1 MATKILS
8 VSFANGFVG
17 DYSKSTEAK
26 SASYLKDLGWSNFQF
41 QQVSESS
48 QFTLQGNDL
57 TGRILITDAAGK
69 QHTIDAVI
77 NWRTPSGDV
86 STMVA
91 YATGST
97 AYTLA
102 TTTGTLTIAPLVP
115 NAKNPAHTFLGLT
128 FNGRTLD
135 IQGGMV
141 SGNAAANNVLGDLNT
156 YLANQPQ
163 LTVSD
168 ISVDEDSGMA
178 TVTVTLSK
186 ASTDT
191 ISVKYATQ
199 DGTAAQG
206 KDYIG
211 TSGVLTFGAQQ
222 TSASFQVPLIGNKV
236 VDGARSLDIVLSD
249 SMFAAIV
256 DNVGVLT
263 ITDNDTTSPPPAAQS
278 VAGIVAD
285 GAGSVTEG
293 GSLTFVVTLSAAS
306 GSENSHAFTLGG
318 QAGGLDLGTL
328 VFSNGVTLVN
338 GKLVVPAGVASFTV
352 TVPTIDD
359 VLIEGAESV
368 VLGVGGKTATGT
380 IVDNDTQKVA
390 GVTVQDAAIGA
401 DPADTSVTEGAAL
414 RYTVT
419 LNAASPAATEYAVAF
434 GGTAT
439 DGDRGALSFSANVAW
454 KNGDAATGIVVV
466 PAGVT
471 VFHATLATVDDTLI
485 EETETVTLIVG
496 GISATGTL
504 LDNDS
509 QSVSGVLAED
519 AAHTGA
525 APTDSAV
532 VEGASLLYTVSLS
545 AASPVPSEHTL
556 AVSGTASA
564 ADFQAFVFSN
574 GVTWKNNNPQS
585 GIVVVPAGVTAFS
598 VKVPT
603 VDDFDIEAAETLVL
617 TIGGKS
623 AAGTITDNDSQSV
636 SGVLAEDAA
645 HTGAAPVDSSVEE
658 GGKLLYTVAL
668 SGASPTPSEHT
679 LAVAGTAGAGDRGA
693 FVFSD
698 GVAWKNGDVASG
710 IVIVPANVATFTVLV
725 PTVDDTLIEGAE
737 TLVLTVGGVAATGTI
752 LDNDSQA
759 VAAVVAED
767 AAHTGAA
774 PVDSTVEEGEA
785 LLYTVTLNGAS
796 PAAVEHTLAIS
807 GTAGSADRGALV
819 FSDGV
824 AWKNNDAQSGIVVVP
839 PGVGSFTIRV
849 ATVDDSAVESAE
861 SLVLTVGGVA
871 ATGTIADNDR
881 PSVVSVLAEDAAQ
894 AGALPVDSAV
904 VEGGTL
910 QYTVLL
916 SAAGAT
922 QGEFLLGLG
931 GTAGRLDHAALVF
944 SDGVAWKNGEPAT
957 GIVVVPAGVGSFRI
971 TVATTDDSAVELA
984 ESLAITVGGVTGTG
998 TITDNDS
1005 VSVASVIAE
1014 DAGQVGLS
1022 PVDSVVTEGWILR
1035 YTVQLSGV
1043 GVADSEFQLAFSGT
1057 ASAADVEGI
1066 VFSDGVDW
1074 KDGDAA
1080 TGLIVVPAGVGS
1092 FKITVGTAD
1101 DDIIELAESLVATVG
1116 GVAATG
1122 TITDNDSQ
1130 SVSSL
1135 KAEDAANPGALPV
1148 DSSVV
1153 EGAALLF
1160 TATLNGPSP
1169 VPTEYALALG
1179 GSAGAADLGAISF
1192 GQGVA
1197 WKNNDPASGAIVV
1210 PAGVSTFTVTLQ
1222 TLDDALVEAAESVVL
1237 SIGGVSATGTL
1248 TDNDSLAVRAVLAE
1262 DAANLGRDPHDSVIT
1277 EGGTLQY
1284 TVTLNG
1290 VAPAPT
1296 EFTLA
1301 LGGTASNADL
1311 GLLAFSHG
1319 VAWKNGDPASGI
1331 VVVPAGVAGFSVT
1344 LPTVDDEL
1352 VESSESAVLVV
1363 NGVHATGTLLD
1374 NDFVPPAPAPQPQP
1388 EPTPPAQPAPPVAAP
1403 EPVLETGLD
1412 PASDDGASNSDRVT
1426 SIRTPE
1432 FTLQGAQIVA
1442 GGSVR
1447 LLSPEGL
1454 VVGATP
1460 ISAADALA
1468 GRVNVGP
1475 GPLDDGVY
1483 TYMAQVLD
1491 ADGKLIASAPV
1502 TVTVVTDLDGV
1513 MPSVELAAYGGD
1525 YNRDGILDWQQ
1536 NTVALLP
1543 LRSLA
1548 DVALGKDAPVAAF
1561 GAILA
1566 GSLGAETGA
1575 VQLTA
1580 GGQLKDLGLTALPA
1594 ALPQELRAAS
1604 PVFKFTVEAEDGVPS
1619 LPDLD
1624 PSRPGLQTRV
1634 VIELGLNGVVS
1645 NSFMKFDRA
1654 SQSWYSFLDDQD
1666 LSTFDD
1672 GATLID
1678 LNNDGRVDRI
1688 VITLTDGARGDD
1700 DGLVN
1705 GTIVDPGLLVF
1716 DTTPDKVYSVRLHS
1730 GETYYTADIADAQ
1743 AKSSGTGNV
1752 FQGVAF
1758 DSMVGAPDAK
1768 HVSAFY
1774 QPFTQD
1780 MSFAV
1785 DGQALPYACYEL
1797 INGSAG
1803 FFAAAAGKAAV
1814 NIHLWQNASGLTELV
1829 SATQARELGL
1839 AAKGYTDRGAQF
1851 SVDVDN
1857 AFKFDAEGYLIANQD
1872 NASVQALVKQLAG
1885 MYTSTSAAGFVEA
1898 VEQNYFE
1905 QIKLVG
1911 VAHGAAAGA
1920 ADLNAVFGTG
1930 FGS

>member
-8 VSFANGFVG
+8 VSFSNGFLG
-17 DYSKSTEAK
+17 IFSKTTAAE
-26 SASYLKDLGWSNFQF
+26 SATYLKDLGWSNFQF
-41 QQVSESS
+41 QQISESS

-57 TGRILITDAAGK
+57 KGRILITDAAGK

-77 NWRTPSGDV
+77 NWRAPSGDV

-91 YATGST
+91 YATGTTS
-97 AYTLA
+97 YTLA
-102 TTTGTLTIAPLVP
+102 TKTGSATIAPLVP
-115 NAKNPAHTFLGLT
+115 NAKTPTHSFLGLT
-128 FNGRTLD
+128 FNGQTLD
-135 IQGGMV
+135 IQNGTV
-141 SGNAAANNVLGDLNT
+141 SGNAAANNVLDSLNA

-168 ISVDEDSGMA
+168 VSVDEDTGMA

-186 ASTDT
+186 GSNDPIT
-191 ISVKYATQ
+191 VKYATQ
-199 DGTAAQG
+199 DGTATQG
-206 KDYIG
+206 KDYVG
-211 TSGVLTFGAQQ
+211 TSGLLTFGAQQ
-222 TSASFQVPLIGNKV
+222 TSASFQVPLIGNNV
-236 VDGARSLDIVLSD
+236 VDGARSLEIVLSD
-249 SMFAAIV
+249 SVFAAIV

-263 ITDNDTTSPPPAAQS
+263 ITDNETTSPAPAAQS
-278 VAGIVAD
+278 VAGIVAES
-285 GAGSVTEG
+285 GAGSVAEG
-293 GSLTFVVTLSAAS
+293 GSLKFVVTLSAAS
-306 GSENSHAFTLGG
+306 GAENSHAFTLGG
-318 QAGGLDLGTL
+318 QADGFDLGAL
-328 VFSNGVTLVN
+328 VFSNGVTLVG

-368 VLGVGGKTATGT
+368 LLGVGDKAATGT

-390 GVTVQDAAIGA
+390 AVAVQDAANLGA
-401 DPADTSVTEGAAL
+401 NPADTSVTEGAAL

-419 LNAASPAATEYAVAF
+419 LDAASPTATEYAIAL

-439 DGDRGALSFSANVAW
+439 AGDRGALSFSDNVAW
-454 KNGDAATGIVVV
+454 KNGDAATGIIVV

-471 VFHATLATVDDTLI
+471 VFHATLATVDDALI
-485 EETETVTLIVG
+485 EHPETVTLTVG
-496 GISATGTL
+496 GMSATGTL

-509 QSVSGVLAED
+509 QSVAAVVAED

-525 APTDSAV
+525 APIDSAV
-532 VEGASLLYTVSLS
+532 VEGASLLYTVTLS
-545 AASPVPSEHTL
+545 AASPTPSEHAL
-556 AVSGTASA
+556 LVSGSATA
-564 ADFQAFVFSN
+564 ADVQAFVFSN
-574 GVTWKNNNPQS
+574 GVTWKNQDPQS
-585 GIVVVPAGVTAFS
+585 GAVVVPAGVTSFT
-598 VKVPT
+598 VKVST
-603 VDDFDIEAAETLVL
+603 VDDLDIEQPETLVL
-617 TIGGKS
+617 TIGGK
-623 AAGTITDNDSQSV
+623 AATGTITDNDGQSV
-636 SGVLAEDAA
+636 AAVVAEDAA
-645 HTGAAPVDSSVEE
+645 RTGAAPVDSSVEE
-658 GGKLLYTVAL
+658 GAKLLYTVSL

-679 LAVAGTAGAGDRGA
+679 LAVSGTAAVGDRGA

-698 GVAWKNGDVASG
+698 GVAWKNNDSSSG
-710 IVIVPANVATFTVLV
+710 IVIVPANVAGFTVLV
-725 PTVDDTLIEGAE
+725 ATVDDALIETAE

-752 LDNDSQA
+752 TDNDSQA

-774 PVDSTVEEGEA
+774 PVDSSVEEGAA

-796 PAAVEHTLAIS
+796 PVAVEHALAVS
-807 GTAGSADRGALV
+807 GTAGNADRGALV

-839 PGVGSFTIRV
+839 AGVGSFTIRV

-861 SLVLTVGGVA
+861 SLVLSVGGVA
-871 ATGTIADNDR
+871 ATGTITDNDR
-881 PSVVSVLAEDAAQ
+881 PSILSVLAEDAAQ

-904 VEGGTL
+904 IEGGTL

-922 QGEFLLGLG
+922 REEFLLAFG
-931 GTAGRLDHAALVF
+931 GTAGSLDHGALVF

-957 GIVVVPAGVGSFRI
+957 GIVVVPAGVASFRI
-971 TVATTDDSAVELA
+971 SVATTDDSAVELA

-1022 PVDSVVTEGWILR
+1022 PVDSVVTEGLILR
-1035 YTVQLSGV
+1035 YTVQLSSV

-1057 ASAADVEGI
+1057 AGAADVMGI

-1074 KDGDAA
+1074 KNGDAA
-1080 TGLIVVPAGVGS
+1080 TGILVVPAGVGS

-1101 DDIIELAESLVATVG
+1101 DDVIELAESLVVTVG

-1122 TITDNDSQ
+1122 TILDNDSQ

-1153 EGAALLF
+1153 EGAALMF

-1169 VPTEYALALG
+1169 AATEYALALS
-1179 GSAGAADLGAISF
+1179 GSAGAADRGAISF
-1192 GQGVA
+1192 GQGVT
-1197 WKNNDPASGAIVV
+1197 WKNNDPASGAVVV
-1210 PAGVSTFTVTLQ
+1210 PAGVSAFTVTLQ
-1222 TLDDALVEAAESVVL
+1222 THDDALIEAAESVVL

-1262 DAANLGRDPHDSVIT
+1262 DAANLGRDPHDSVVT

-1284 TVTLNG
+1284 TVSLNG
-1290 VAPAPT
+1290 VAPAAT
-1296 EFTLA
+1296 EFSLA
-1301 LGGTASNADL
+1301 LGGTASGADL
-1311 GLLAFSHG
+1311 GQLSFSDG
-1319 VAWKNGDPASGI
+1319 VAWKNNDPASGI

-1344 LPTVDDEL
+1344 LPTIDDDT

-1363 NGVHATGTLLD
+1363 NGVHATGTLVD
-1374 NDFVPPAPAPQPQP
+1374 NDLAPPAPAPQPEPTLPVQP
-1388 EPTPPAQPAPPVAAP
+1388 EP
-1403 EPVLETGLD
+1403 EPVLDTGLD

-1426 SIRTPE
+1426 SVRTPE

-1454 VVGATP
+1454 VVGSTR

-1491 ADGKLIASAPV
+1491 ADGRVIASAPV
-1502 TVTVVTDLDGV
+1502 TVTLVTDLDGI

-1566 GSLGAETGA
+1566 GSLGNETDA

-1580 GGQLKDLGLTALPA
+1580 GGQLKDLGLTALPS
-1594 ALPQELRAAS
+1594 ALPEELRAAS

-1634 VIELGLNGVVS
+1634 VIELGVNGVVS

-1654 SQSWYSFLDDQD
+1654 SQSWYSFLDDQN

-1672 GATLID
+1672 GATLVD

-1688 VITLTDGARGDD
+1688 VITLTDGAKGDD

-1716 DTTPDKVYSVRLHS
+1716 DTTPDKVYSVRLNS
-1730 GETYYTADIADAQ
+1730 GETYYTADVADAQ

-1780 MSFAV
+1780 MSFAI

-1829 SATQARELGL
+1829 SAAQARELGL
-1839 AAKGYTDRGAQF
+1839 AAKGYADRGAQF
-1851 SVDVDN
+1851 SVSVDN
-1857 AFKFDAEGYLIANQD
+1857 AFTFDVEGYLIANQD

-1911 VAHGAAAGA
+1911 VAHGAAADA